1 MAGAAIMAA
10 STTGTPDNSADILRV
25 DQAYE
30 RLNHLWA
37 MHGPSSIGAIYQ
49 LAGPRANVIGLDDS
63 EVDRIVRG
71 IRTFFAWGHSHDWIA
86 EWTAAGDDYARRA
99 EAAMAAGHKVTAG
112 ETWRLA
118 SSCYFFGWY
127 IHNHFVPIPAAD
139 RAHELC
145 IEAYRKAAPL
155 LSPPSERVD
164 IPFRGKTLPAYL
176 RRPDGGISDRKWP
189 VVIVVGGANS
199 TKEENHPLTTQMLQ
213 RGLAT
218 LAYDGPG
225 QNEYLLNGG
234 EPLKM
239 KDYDASL
246 NAVVDWLVADG
257 RTDPDRIA
265 LFGRSGGG
273 ITGLHAAA
281 SEARLKAVV
290 AHPAT
295 YDWGPR
301 MRNSMDVLTLP
312 LEVGHWL
319 GARTLEEVKRF
330 AEQELTLDGVVG
342 KIKAKMLFIN
352 GRHDSFFDITDLDM
366 LKSQATAPVETV
378 IFDAQVHGGPPSL
391 SWPIAADWIADQLG
405 AFP

>member
-1 MAGAAIMAA
+1 MIMSQASASAI
-10 STTGTPDNSADILRV
+10 DNSADILRV
-25 DQAYE
+25 DIAYE

-37 MHGPSSIGAIYQ
+37 MHGPSTIGAIYQ
-49 LAGPRANVIGLDDS
+49 YPGPRANVIGLDDS

-71 IRTFFAWGHSHDWIA
+71 IKTFFAWGTSHDWIA
-86 EWTAAGDDYARRA
+86 EWTKAGDEYAARA
-99 EAAMAAGHKVTAG
+99 EAAMQAGHKTTAG

-139 RAHELC
+139 RAHRLC

-155 LSPPSERVD
+155 LRPPSERAE
-164 IPFRGKTLPAYL
+164 IPFRKRTLPAYL
-176 RRPDGGISDRKWP
+176 RLPDGGASKTRWP
-189 VVIVVGGANS
+189 VVIVIGGANS

-225 QNEYLLNGG
+225 QNEYLLDGG

-246 NAVVDWLVADG
+246 SAVVDWLEKEPRV
-257 RTDPDRIA
+257 DPGRIA

-281 SEARLKAVV
+281 FEPRLKAVV

-295 YDWGPR
+295 YNWGPR
-301 MRNSMDVLTLP
+301 IRNNMDVLTLP

-330 AEQELTLDGVVG
+330 AEEELTIEGVVG
-342 KIKAKMLFIN
+342 KIKARMLFIN
-352 GRHDSFFDITDLDM
+352 GRYDSFFDISDLDL
-366 LKSQATAPVETV
+366 LKRQATAPVETV
-378 IFDAQVHGGPPSL
+378 IFDAPVHGGPPSL
-391 SWPIAADWIADQLG
+391 SWPVAADWIADQLG
-405 AFP
+405 AAT

>member
-1 MAGAAIMAA
+1 MTALRPSPAV
-10 STTGTPDNSADILRV
+10 DNAADILRV
-25 DQAYE
+25 DLAYE

-37 MHGPSSIGAIYQ
+37 MHGPVTIGSIYQ
-49 LAGPRANVIGLDDS
+49 YPGPRANVIGLDDS

-71 IRTFFAWGHSHDWIA
+71 IRTFFAWGANNDWIA
-86 EWTAAGDDYARRA
+86 EWTKAGEQYSARA
-99 EAAMAAGHKVTAG
+99 EAAMAAGRKVTAG

-127 IHNHFVPIPAAD
+127 IHNHFVPIPARD
-139 RAHELC
+139 RAQALC

-155 LSPPSERVD
+155 LNPPSIRVD
-164 IPFRGKTLPAYL
+164 IPFRGRTLPGYL
-176 RRPDGGISDRKWP
+176 RVPDGRAKTSAKTRWP
-189 VVIVVGGANS
+189 VVVVVGGANS

-234 EPLKM
+234 EPLTM
-239 KDYDASL
+239 VAYDASL
-246 NAVVDWLVADG
+246 NAVVDWLCADE
-257 RTDPDRIA
+257 RIDSDRIG

-273 ITGLHAAA
+273 ITGMHAAA
-281 SEARLKAVV
+281 SEPRLKALV

-301 MRNSMDVLTLP
+301 IRNGMDVLTLP

-319 GARTLEEVKRF
+319 GARTLEEVKAF
-330 AEQELTLDGVVG
+330 AERELTIRGVVG
-342 KIKAKMLFIN
+342 AIKARMLLVN
-352 GRHDSFFDITDLDM
+352 GRYDSFFDIADLEL
-366 LKSQATAPVETV
+366 LKAEATAPVETI
-378 IFDAQVHGGPPSL
+378 IFDAPVHGGPPSL
-391 SWPIAADWIADQLG
+391 SWPLASDWLAEQLG
-405 AFP
+405 GIP